1 MLHINESI
9 QINATAKKVWNA
21 VTDQENYKVW
31 TEVFAKGSYFE
42 GSWEEG
48 SKILFLAPDSD
59 SGLNSGLVSVI
70 AENRPF
76 EFISI
81 KHLGEVDKGVED
93 TTSEEVKTWAPFK
106 ENYIFEEKNG
116 VTTFTVDMETTDE
129 YHSQM
134 LEMWQKA
141 LLKLKEVAEKSVE

>member
-1 MLHINESI
+1 MPKINESI

-21 VTDQENYKVW
+21 VTDKDNYKVW
-31 TEVFAKGSYFE
+31 TEPFSPGSYFE
-42 GSWEEG
+42 GNWEEG
-48 SKILFLAPDSD
+48 SKILFLAPDSE

-70 AENRPF
+70 VENRPF
-76 EFISI
+76 TFISI
-81 KHLGEVDKGVED
+81 KHIGEVNKGVED
-93 TTSEEVKTWAPFK
+93 TTSEQVQAWAPFF

-134 LEMWQKA
+134 LSMWQSA
-141 LLKLKEVAEKSVE
+141 LLKLKEVAESGS